1 MNWKRYIGNKA
12 FYKMVLAV
20 FLPIMLQQAI
30 TNFVG
35 LLDNIMVGQVGTEQ
49 MSGVAIANQL
59 MNVFNLCIFGG
70 LSGAGIFGAQFFGQ
84 QNDEGVRH
92 TFRLKIWICLVLVTV
107 FCAVFLFWGRE
118 LISLFLTETGE
129 NVGDVGMTLEYGQKY
144 LMVMLV
150 GTIPFAG
157 VQIYS
162 TTLREAKTPML
173 PMIAGIIAVFV
184 NLFFNYV
191 LIFGHF
197 GAPAMGCIG
206 AGIATVIS
214 RVVEF
219 LIISIATHRSKER
232 FTFLKGL
239 YRSLRVPVSLAKS
252 IAVTG
257 LPLLVNE
264 CLWSIGMAVILQ
276 CYSVRGLSAV
286 AGMNISNTVSNLFFV
301 VFFASGNAI
310 AIIVGQLLGAG
321 KIEEAR
327 DTDRKLLAFS
337 VAGCLVMAV
346 LLAVTSP
353 FIPQIYNTA
362 DQVRDL
368 AMKFML
374 VVAVTMPI
382 NAFNHGCY
390 FTLRS
395 GGKTLITFFFDSVY
409 TWIVNI
415 PLAFIL
421 ARYTTLDVVFVY
433 FIVQF
438 SEIIKSF
445 IGGYLVHK
453 GVWANNVVEGRA

>member
-1 MNWKRYIGNKA
+1 
-12 FYKMVLAV
+12 
-20 FLPIMLQQAI
+20 
-30 TNFVG
+30 
-35 LLDNIMVGQVGTEQ
+35 
-49 MSGVAIANQL
+49 
-59 MNVFNLCIFGG
+59 
-70 LSGAGIFGAQFFGQ
+70 
-84 QNDEGVRH
+84 
-92 TFRLKIWICLVLVTV
+92 
-107 FCAVFLFWGRE
+107 
-118 LISLFLTETGE
+118 
-129 NVGDVGMTLEYGQKY
+129 
-144 LMVMLV
+144 
-150 GTIPFAG
+150 
-157 VQIYS
+157 
-162 TTLREAKTPML
+162 ML

-219 LIISIATHRSKER
+219 LIISIVTHRSKER

-327 DTDRKLLAFS
+327 DTDRKLLTFS

-415 PLAFIL
+415 PLAFVL
-421 ARYTTLDVVFVY
+421 ARYTTLDVVLVY